1 MTDAASR
8 TVTANLASP
17 SASMA
22 ATTVPADPVIWA
34 RSSRVQRPRLRE
46 TT

>member
-1 MTDAASR
+1 MTDAAGR

-22 ATTVPADPVIWA
+22 ATTVPDPVIWA